1 MRILIVVAVVLA
13 ALSVAADE
21 AQGQAVRPFA
31 GAALATEM
39 NNEHFPAFGA
49 GVVVD
54 LPGS

>member
-1 MRILIVVAVVLA
+1 MRILIVAVVLA